1 MMPDGEIIHRCDWC
15 GVSRIETPMH
25 VIERRMRETGSA
37 QKNFKPSDTPE
48 TDPTTSPDTPP
59 QGTRPNNKEIA

>member
-1 MMPDGEIIHRCDWC
+1 MIRYDESNFFH
-15 GVSRIETPMH
+15 H
-25 VIERRMRETGSA
+25 AAKLYREYRAGKNHPLY
-37 QKNFKPSDTPE
+37 KNFKPSDTPE